1 MSTQA
6 PIVIPQAELKSTYGK
21 GVPKL
26 WYCGE
31 VSLLKS
37 QLLGVVSARAIEPDL
52 ALKTAE
58 LLEQLTPISLTFI
71 GGWHSPLEEEA
82 LRVLLRAQARIVCCI
97 AKSLERFVPS
107 EDISS
112 IVVGGRGL
120 LLTHCSPRAR
130 RISRDASLKRNEVF
144 LNLAKALLV
153 LSAPP
158 RSASAKLAEVA
169 LKLSKPVFAIEH
181 RINEELLTS
190 GAAPATFENISQVFP

>member
-1 MSTQA
+1 MLTPA
-6 PIVIPQAELKSTYGK
+6 PIVVPPAELESTFGK
-21 GVPKL
+21 GVPRL

-31 VSLLKS
+31 ISLLKT
-37 QLLGVVSARAIEPDL
+37 QLLGVVSARKIEPDL

-58 LLEQLTPISLTFI
+58 LLEQLTSIGLTFI

-82 LRVLLRAQARIVCCI
+82 LRVLLRARARIVCCV
-97 AKSLERFVPS
+97 AKSLERLVPS
-107 EDISS
+107 EDICS
-112 IVVGGRGL
+112 IVTEGRGL

-130 RISRDASLKRNEVF
+130 RISRDASLRRNEVF

-158 RSASAKLAEVA
+158 RSASLKLAEVA
-169 LKLSKPVFAIEH
+169 VKLSKPVFAVEH

-190 GAAPATFENISQVFP
+190 GAAPATFENISQVFR